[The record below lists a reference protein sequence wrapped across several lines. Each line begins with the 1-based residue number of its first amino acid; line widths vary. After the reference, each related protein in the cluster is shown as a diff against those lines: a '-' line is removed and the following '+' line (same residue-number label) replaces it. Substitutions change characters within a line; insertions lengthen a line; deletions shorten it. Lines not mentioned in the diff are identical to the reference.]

1 MKNFQQWNGNPTG
14 SEVLIL
20 LFVILGINAFLIT
33 TLTDFFTI
41 SFLQTRFIVID
52 IIMLASVLFAVK
64 LVKEY
69 WKNRK

>member
-41 SFLQTRFIVID
+41 SFLQPRFIVID